1 MIAAIN
7 ISLSGAFDIIR
18 NIIDLVLVWYIIYL
32 VISMF
37 RQNMRTQQLFKGVLF
52 ILILKLITNLLG
64 LSTMDYVVNL
74 VLQNGIIAVIIIFQ
88 PEIRALL
95 ETMGRTNFDNSLKEL
110 TDDDKERYVDEIVDA
125 VTEFS
130 KDQVGALITF
140 ERKQSLMDYIKT
152 GTRINADIKSELLGT
167 IFWEGTP
174 LHDGAVIIQKN
185 RIVCAAAFYPP
196 TEQELSPLYGARHRA
211 ALGISE
217 ITDSLTIVVSEE
229 TGTIS
234 FATEGKLRKIPRKE
248 LKVSLINEL
257 DWFNESDGE
266 DHG

>member
-1 MIAAIN
+1 MVAFN
-7 ISLSGAFDIIR
+7 ITLSNTLNVMR
-18 NIIDLVLVWYIIYL
+18 TIIDLALVWYILYL
-32 VISMF
+32 VVSMF

-52 ILILKLITNLLG
+52 ILILKLITNILG
-64 LSTMDYVVNL
+64 LTTMDYVVNL

-95 ETMGRTNFDNSLKEL
+95 ETMGRTKLDDSLREV

-125 VTEFS
+125 VMEFS

-140 ERKQSLMDYIKT
+140 ERKQSMMDYIKT

-234 FATEGKLRKIPRKE
+234 FATNGKLRKIPRKE

-257 DWFNESDGE
+257 DWFKESDG
-266 DHG
+266 DKNG